1 MLETEAQH
9 GPLNFSQERC
19 NADEKRQFV
28 QNYEAAVRQVQTHHS
43 LQTNVMQDKR
53 LSQPGM

>member
-19 NADEKRQFV
+19 NAEEKRQFL
-28 QNYEAAVRQVQTHHS
+28 QNYEAAVRQVPTRPS
-43 LQTNVMQDKR
+43 SSTN
-53 LSQPGM
+53 